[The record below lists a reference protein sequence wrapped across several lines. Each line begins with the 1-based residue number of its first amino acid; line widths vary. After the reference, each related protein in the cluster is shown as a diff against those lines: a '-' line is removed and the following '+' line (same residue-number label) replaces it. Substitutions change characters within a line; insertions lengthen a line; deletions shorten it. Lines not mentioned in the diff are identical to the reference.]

1 VDIWIG
7 MELTKFERKIIN
19 EYMEVYIL
27 VNNIDL
33 NMPIISVSLSEKN
46 VEDLESLQKDLGFGG
61 RSEAIRAAMR
71 TLLAETS
78 ERRSM
83 VGQVDGVL
91 IMVNDACASV
101 SIHDIYHDNH
111 PLIKTHVHN
120 HLGNHKCMNM
130 MVLSGEAAEINELLD
145 QMYRLEGI
153 AYLKFIRS

>member
-1 VDIWIG
+1 MPVISIS
-7 MELTKFERKIIN
+7 LT
-19 EYMEVYIL
+19 
-27 VNNIDL
+27 
-33 NMPIISVSLSEKN
+33 EKN
-46 VEDLESLQKDLGFGG
+46 VEDLEVLQRELGFAG

-71 TLLAETS
+71 TLMAENS

-91 IMVNDACASV
+91 IMVNDACASG

-111 PLIKTHVHN
+111 LLIKSHVHN

-130 MVLSGEAAEINELLD
+130 MVLSGDAVQINDLLD
-145 QMYRLEGI
+145 KMYRLDGI

>member
-1 VDIWIG
+1 MPVISIS
-7 MELTKFERKIIN
+7 LT
-19 EYMEVYIL
+19 
-27 VNNIDL
+27 D
-33 NMPIISVSLSEKN
+33 KN
-46 VEDLESLQKDLGFGG
+46 VEDLESLQKDLGFTG

-71 TLLAETS
+71 TLLAENS

-91 IMVNDACASV
+91 IMINDACASG

-111 PLIKTHVHN
+111 PLIRTHVHN

-130 MVLSGEAAEINELLD
+130 MVLSGDAPEINGLLD
-145 QMYRLEGI
+145 EMYRLDGI

>member
-1 VDIWIG
+1 

>member
-1 VDIWIG
+1 
-7 MELTKFERKIIN
+7 M
-19 EYMEVYIL
+19 
-27 VNNIDL
+27 VNNIDV
-33 NMPIISVSLSEKN
+33 NMPIISVSLTDKN

-91 IMVNDACASV
+91 IMVNDACASG

-130 MVLSGEAAEINELLD
+130 MVLSGEAALINELID
-145 QMYRLEGI
+145 QMHRLEGI

>member
-1 VDIWIG
+1 
-7 MELTKFERKIIN
+7 M
-19 EYMEVYIL
+19 

-33 NMPIISVSLSEKN
+33 NMPIISVSLTDKN
-46 VEDLESLQKDLGFGG
+46 VEDLEALQKDLGFGG

>member
-1 VDIWIG
+1 
-7 MELTKFERKIIN
+7 
-19 EYMEVYIL
+19 
-27 VNNIDL
+27 
-33 NMPIISVSLSEKN
+33 MPIISVSLTEKN
-46 VEDLESLQKDLGFGG
+46 AEDLESLQRDLGFGG

-91 IMVNDACASV
+91 IMINDACASG

-130 MVLSGEAAEINELLD
+130 MVLSGDAGKINALLD
-145 QMYRLEGI
+145 QMHRLEGV

>member
-1 VDIWIG
+1 MIY
-7 MELTKFERKIIN
+7 KCIIN
-19 EYMEVYIL
+19 VDVEVYISI
-27 VNNIDL
+27 NNIDM
-33 NMPIISVSLSEKN
+33 NMPIISVSLTDKN

-71 TLLAETS
+71 TLVAETS

-91 IMVNDACASV
+91 IMVNDACASG

-111 PLIKTHVHN
+111 LLIKTHVHN

-130 MVLSGEAAEINELLD
+130 MVLSGDAADINELLD
-145 QMYRLEGI
+145 QMHRLEGI

>member
-1 VDIWIG
+1 
-7 MELTKFERKIIN
+7 
-19 EYMEVYIL
+19 
-27 VNNIDL
+27 
-33 NMPIISVSLSEKN
+33 MPVISVSLTDKN

-78 ERRSM
+78 ERKSM

-91 IMVNDACASV
+91 IMVNDACASGP
-101 SIHDIYHDNH
+101 IHDILSQQPPPDQD
-111 PLIKTHVHN
+111 PTCHN

-145 QMYRLEGI
+145 QMHRLEGI
-153 AYLKFIRS
+153 GI

>member
-1 VDIWIG
+1 MPVISIS
-7 MELTKFERKIIN
+7 LT
-19 EYMEVYIL
+19 
-27 VNNIDL
+27 
-33 NMPIISVSLSEKN
+33 EKN
-46 VEDLESLQKDLGFGG
+46 VEDLEVLQRELGFAG

-71 TLLAETS
+71 TLMAENS

-91 IMVNDACASV
+91 IMVNDACASG

-111 PLIKTHVHN
+111 LLIKSHVHN

-130 MVLSGEAAEINELLD
+130 MVLSGDAMQINDLLD
-145 QMYRLEGI
+145 KMYRLDGI

>member
-1 VDIWIG
+1 MIYIC
-7 MELTKFERKIIN
+7 IIN
-19 EYMEVYIL
+19 VDVEVYISI
-27 VNNIDL
+27 NNIDM
-33 NMPIISVSLSEKN
+33 NMPIISVSLTDKN

-71 TLLAETS
+71 ALVAETS

-91 IMVNDACASV
+91 IMVNDACASG

-111 PLIKTHVHN
+111 LLIKTHVHN

-130 MVLSGEAAEINELLD
+130 MVLSGDAADINELLD
-145 QMYRLEGI
+145 QMHRLEGI

>member
-1 VDIWIG
+1 MPVISIS
-7 MELTKFERKIIN
+7 LT
-19 EYMEVYIL
+19 
-27 VNNIDL
+27 D
-33 NMPIISVSLSEKN
+33 KN
-46 VEDLESLQKDLGFGG
+46 VEDLESLQKDLGFTG

-71 TLLAETS
+71 TLLAENS

-91 IMVNDACASV
+91 IMINDACASG

-130 MVLSGEAAEINELLD
+130 MVLSGDAQEINVLLD

>member
-1 VDIWIG
+1 
-7 MELTKFERKIIN
+7 M
-19 EYMEVYIL
+19 

-33 NMPIISVSLSEKN
+33 NMPVISVSLTDRN
-46 VEDLESLQKDLGFGG
+46 IEDLEALQKDLGFGG

-91 IMVNDACASV
+91 IMVNDACASG

-130 MVLSGEAAEINELLD
+130 MVLSGEAAEINALLD
-145 QMYRLEGI
+145 EMYRLEGI

>member
-1 VDIWIG
+1 MAI
-7 MELTKFERKIIN
+7 
-19 EYMEVYIL
+19 
-27 VNNIDL
+27 
-33 NMPIISVSLSEKN
+33 MPIISVSLTEKN
-46 VEDLESLQKDLGFGG
+46 VEDLGSLQKDLGFGG

-91 IMVNDACASV
+91 IMVNDACASG

-130 MVLSGEAAEINELLD
+130 MVLSGEAAEINLLLD
-145 QMYRLEGI
+145 EMYRLEGI

>member
-1 VDIWIG
+1 
-7 MELTKFERKIIN
+7 M
-19 EYMEVYIL
+19 
-27 VNNIDL
+27 VNNIDHI
-33 NMPIISVSLSEKN
+33 MPIISVSLTDKN

-91 IMVNDACASV
+91 IMVNDACASG

-145 QMYRLEGI
+145 KMYRLEGI

>member
-1 VDIWIG
+1 
-7 MELTKFERKIIN
+7 
-19 EYMEVYIL
+19 
-27 VNNIDL
+27 
-33 NMPIISVSLSEKN
+33 MPIISVSLTDKN

-91 IMVNDACASV
+91 IMVNDACASAP
-101 SIHDIYHDNH
+101 IHDIYHDNH
-111 PLIKTHVHN
+111 LLIKTHVHN

-130 MVLSGEAAEINELLD
+130 MVLSGEAVRINELLD
-145 QMYRLEGI
+145 QMHRLEGI

>member
-1 VDIWIG
+1 MRRHDIDD
-7 MELTKFERKIIN
+7 RIIN
-19 EYMEVYIL
+19 YDKELYIL
-27 VNNIDL
+27 INNIDL
-33 NMPIISVSLSEKN
+33 IMPIISVSLTDKN
-46 VEDLESLQKDLGFGG
+46 IEDLESLQKDLGFGG

-71 TLLAETS
+71 TLLAETN

-130 MVLSGEAAEINELLD
+130 MVLSGEAGEINELLD
-145 QMYRLEGI
+145 QMYRLDGI

>member
-1 VDIWIG
+1 MIY
-7 MELTKFERKIIN
+7 KCIIN
-19 EYMEVYIL
+19 VDVEVYISI
-27 VNNIDL
+27 NNIDT
-33 NMPIISVSLSEKN
+33 NMPIISVSLTDKN

-71 TLLAETS
+71 ALVAETS

-91 IMVNDACASV
+91 IMVNDACASG

-111 PLIKTHVHN
+111 LLIKTHVHN

-130 MVLSGEAAEINELLD
+130 MVLSGDAADINELLD
-145 QMYRLEGI
+145 QMHRLEGI

>member
-1 VDIWIG
+1 MIY
-7 MELTKFERKIIN
+7 MCIIN
-19 EYMEVYIL
+19 VDVEVYISI
-27 VNNIDL
+27 NNIDM
-33 NMPIISVSLSEKN
+33 NMPIISVSLTDKN

-71 TLLAETS
+71 ALVAETS

-91 IMVNDACASV
+91 IMVNDACASG

-111 PLIKTHVHN
+111 LLIKTHVHN

-130 MVLSGEAAEINELLD
+130 MVLSGDAADINELLD
-145 QMYRLEGI
+145 QMHRLEGI

>member
-1 VDIWIG
+1 
-7 MELTKFERKIIN
+7 
-19 EYMEVYIL
+19 
-27 VNNIDL
+27 
-33 NMPIISVSLSEKN
+33 MPIISVSLTDRN
-46 VEDLESLQKDLGFGG
+46 LEDLETLQTELGFGG

-91 IMVNDACASV
+91 IMVNDACASGP
-101 SIHDIYHDNH
+101 IHDIYHDNH

-130 MVLSGEAAEINELLD
+130 MVLSGDAKEINDLLD
-145 QMYRLEGI
+145 KMHRLEGV

>member
-1 VDIWIG
+1 
-7 MELTKFERKIIN
+7 
-19 EYMEVYIL
+19 
-27 VNNIDL
+27 
-33 NMPIISVSLSEKN
+33 MPIISVSLTEKN

-61 RSEAIRAAMR
+61 RSEAIRAALR

-91 IMVNDACASV
+91 IMVNDACASG

-130 MVLSGEAAEINELLD
+130 MVLSGDAVKINSLLD
-145 QMYRLEGI
+145 QMHRLEGI

>member
-1 VDIWIG
+1 
-7 MELTKFERKIIN
+7 M
-19 EYMEVYIL
+19 

-33 NMPIISVSLSEKN
+33 NMPIISVSLTDKN
-46 VEDLESLQKDLGFGG
+46 IEDLESLQKDLGFGG

-91 IMVNDACASV
+91 ILVNDACASGP
-101 SIHDIYHDNH
+101 IHDIYHDNH

-130 MVLSGEAAEINELLD
+130 MVLSGEAAEINVLLD
-145 QMYRLEGI
+145 QMYHLEGI

>member
-1 VDIWIG
+1 
-7 MELTKFERKIIN
+7 
-19 EYMEVYIL
+19 L

-33 NMPIISVSLSEKN
+33 NMPVISVSLTDRN
-46 VEDLESLQKDLGFGG
+46 IEDLEALQKDLGFGG

-91 IMVNDACASV
+91 IMVNDACASG

-130 MVLSGEAAEINELLD
+130 MVLSGEAAEINALLD
-145 QMYRLEGI
+145 EMYRLEGI

>member
-1 VDIWIG
+1 
-7 MELTKFERKIIN
+7 M
-19 EYMEVYIL
+19 
-27 VNNIDL
+27 
-33 NMPIISVSLSEKN
+33 NMPIISVSLTEKN
-46 VEDLESLQKDLGFGG
+46 VEDLESLQRDLGFGG

-91 IMVNDACASV
+91 IMINDACASG

-130 MVLSGEAAEINELLD
+130 MVLSGDAEKINALLD
-145 QMYRLEGI
+145 QMHRLEGV

>member
-1 VDIWIG
+1 MIYIC
-7 MELTKFERKIIN
+7 IIN
-19 EYMEVYIL
+19 VDVEVYISI
-27 VNNIDL
+27 NNIDM
-33 NMPIISVSLSEKN
+33 NMPIISVSLTDKN

-71 TLLAETS
+71 ALVAETS
-78 ERRSM
+78 ERRAM

-91 IMVNDACASV
+91 IMVNDACASG

-111 PLIKTHVHN
+111 LLIKTHVHN

-130 MVLSGEAAEINELLD
+130 MVLSGDAADINELLD
-145 QMYRLEGI
+145 QMHRLEGI

>member
-1 VDIWIG
+1 MIYIC
-7 MELTKFERKIIN
+7 IIN
-19 EYMEVYIL
+19 VDVEVYISI
-27 VNNIDL
+27 NNIDM
-33 NMPIISVSLSEKN
+33 NMPIISVSLTDKN

-71 TLLAETS
+71 TLVAETS

-91 IMVNDACASV
+91 IMVNDACASG

-111 PLIKTHVHN
+111 LLIKTHVHN

-130 MVLSGEAAEINELLD
+130 MVLSGDAADINELLD
-145 QMYRLEGI
+145 QMHRLEGI